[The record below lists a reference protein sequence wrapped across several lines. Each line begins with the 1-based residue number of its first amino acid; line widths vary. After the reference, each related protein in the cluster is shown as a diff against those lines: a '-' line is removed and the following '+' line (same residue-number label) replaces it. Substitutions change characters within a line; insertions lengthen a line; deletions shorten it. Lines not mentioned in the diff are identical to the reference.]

1 MSRSKFSGNKPQSN
15 PFAGKNIQLKT
26 GEQTMQPTTQPSFS
40 FLIHKNIFE
49 NHQNRMKHRTT
60 APELSLKYYKLVEN
74 NKTKSTPDL
83 NFSSYRT
90 KSLEFTLP
98 QQITPIHTMD
108 KNQRSK
114 S

>member
-40 FLIHKNIFE
+40 FLIYKNIFE
-49 NHQNRMKHRTT
+49 NHQNRMKHRTA

-74 NKTKSTPDL
+74 KQNKVHARFKFQL
-83 NFSSYRT
+83 
-90 KSLEFTLP
+90 L
-98 QQITPIHTMD
+98 
-108 KNQRSK
+108 
-114 S
+114 